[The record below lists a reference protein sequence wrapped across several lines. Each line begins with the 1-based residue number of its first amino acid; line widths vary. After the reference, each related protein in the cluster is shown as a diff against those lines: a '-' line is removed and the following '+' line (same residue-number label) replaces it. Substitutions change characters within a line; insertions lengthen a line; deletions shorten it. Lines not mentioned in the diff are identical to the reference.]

1 MDDVQFLYTKERTQ
15 EEFFHTFNALYD
27 ADKTIILSADRHPRE
42 IKIIEDRLRSRFEW
56 GMTTDIKPPDLE
68 TRMAILQQK
77 AMMENLDIPN
87 DVFYFIAN
95 RVNSNIRELEGALT
109 RVIAQA
115 SFNHKDITV
124 ELASKAMEDVYP
136 SDPKKTITLELI
148 QDMTASY
155 FKITTSDLLSKKR
168 TQSLAQARQV
178 AMYLCRELTN
188 SSLPQIG
195 ERFGGRD
202 HTTVMHAYNKI
213 LKQRQESSQFNETI
227 NELIEQIQKM

>member
-1 MDDVQFLYTKERTQ
+1 
-15 EEFFHTFNALYD
+15 
-27 ADKTIILSADRHPRE
+27 
-42 IKIIEDRLRSRFEW
+42 
-56 GMTTDIKPPDLE
+56 
-68 TRMAILQQK
+68 
-77 AMMENLDIPN
+77 
-87 DVFYFIAN
+87 
-95 RVNSNIRELEGALT
+95 
-109 RVIAQA
+109 
-115 SFNHKDITV
+115 
-124 ELASKAMEDVYP
+124 MEDVYP